1 MRLLAANLRKLVR
14 RPASWVTL
22 VLLLALLALI
32 LLALV
37 AAART
42 SSEPQAA
49 LGARQFVTFPG
60 AYELVLTLI
69 LGIGGLLAVT
79 YGAAIGGSEWGWGTL
94 KAAVARG
101 ESRSKYTLLN
111 YAAVAVF
118 TWLGLLAAFLLGV
131 VGAAIG
137 GLILG
142 VPPDGLTDTDGL
154 GRLPEL
160 LGRAGLALAMNAAF
174 GYAVATVAR
183 SQLAGIAVGVG
194 LFFAEGIAGL
204 FLPDVF
210 QWFPFSASSAVTSP
224 ASGGGVAGGAGGAG
238 AGGAAALVTQLDPNT
253 AVVAV
258 GVWLVVA
265 LVVAALFAER
275 AEIGG

>member
-1 MRLLAANLRKLVR
+1 MRLLTANLRKLRR

-22 VLLLALLALI
+22 LLLVGLLGLI
-32 LLALV
+32 YLAFV
-37 AAART
+37 AAAKT
-42 SSEPQAA
+42 STEPQAA
-49 LGARQFVTFPG
+49 LGARRFVTFPG

-101 ESRSKYTLLN
+101 ESRSRYTLLN

-118 TWLGLLAAFLLGV
+118 VVIGLVLAFLLGV
-131 VGAAIG
+131 VAAAVGSTLLGAPLDG
-137 GLILG
+137 MTDR
-142 VPPDGLTDTDGL
+142 DGLL
-154 GRLPEL
+154 RLPEL
-160 LGRAGLALAMNAAF
+160 FGRAGLALSMNAAF

-194 LFFAEGIAGL
+194 LYFAEGIAGL
-204 FLPDVF
+204 FLPELF
-210 QWFPFSASSAVTSP
+210 KWFPFSAASAVTS
-224 ASGGGVAGGAGGAG
+224 ASGGADVGGGGP
-238 AGGAAALVTQLDPNT
+238 AAAQLDPNT
-253 AVVAV
+253 AIVAV
-258 GVWLVVA
+258 IAWLVLA
-265 LVVAALFAER
+265 LAVSAVFTER

>member
-1 MRLLAANLRKLVR
+1 MRILRANLRKLVR

-22 VLLLALLALI
+22 ILLIALLGLINLALI
-32 LLALV
+32 
-37 AAART
+37 AAAKT
-42 SSEPQAA
+42 SNDPQAA

-101 ESRSKYTLLN
+101 ESRSRYTLLN

-118 TWLGLLAAFLLGV
+118 VVIGLVIAYLIGV
-131 VGAAIG
+131 VAAAVGAVVLGA
-137 GLILG
+137 GL
-142 VPPDGLTDTDGL
+142 DGISDRDSLL
-154 GRLPEL
+154 RLPEL
-160 LGRAGLALAMNAAF
+160 FGRAGLALAMNAAF

-183 SQLAGIAVGVG
+183 SQLAGIAVGLG
-194 LFFAEGIAGL
+194 LYFAEGIAGV
-204 FLPDVF
+204 FLPEVF
-210 QWFPFSASSAVTSP
+210 KWFPFSASSAVT
-224 ASGGGVAGGAGGAG
+224 AAGDGGAVGGGVT
-238 AGGAAALVTQLDPNT
+238 TQLDPNM
-253 AVVAV
+253 AIVAV
-258 GVWLVVA
+258 IAWLVVA
-265 LVVAALFAER
+265 LTVAGLFTER